1 MKKIFVLLLV
11 FLVVFAF
18 STSLYTSS
26 TNGKFQNILLPGKAS
41 RVGDTVTVV
50 VFESPRVAT
59 NSQTNSLLGAIF
71 NAINTGTKLVG
82 VDLQKIVSV
91 DTKKTQDKTDNKS
104 SATAVLEL
112 TATVTKVDQYG
123 RLFIE
128 GKKQIKVGNDLRELI
143 VTGWIHPDK
152 IGPNNVV
159 NSTDLAEAQIWE
171 NGKVVFQD
179 DPKESTWLGLI
190 LSTLAGFFK

>member
-1 MKKIFVLLLV
+1 MKKILLTLLLFTAV
-11 FLVVFAF
+11 LSF

-26 TNGKFQNILLPGKAS
+26 SNSRFQNIITPAKAS
-41 RVGDTVTVV
+41 RVGDTVTIV

-59 NSQTNSLLGAIF
+59 NSQTNSLLGAVF

-82 VDLQKIVSV
+82 VDLQKIVPV

-112 TATVTKVDQYG
+112 TATVTKVDQFS
-123 RLFIE
+123 RLFVE

-143 VTGWIHPDK
+143 VTGWVHPDK

-159 NSTDLAEAQIWE
+159 NSTELADAQIWE

-190 LSTLAGFFK
+190 LSSLAGLFK